1 MTNFTKNLIVGAAA
15 LVVAA
20 GTASAQMMKADVPFA
35 FQVGGKAMAAGTYSV
50 RNVAVNNSNGVLQ
63 FRDGNGNS
71 AIAMPKN
78 RHNASKE
85 WKSDGSP
92 RLAFECGASGCALIE
107 VWDGAGV
114 SAYGMSR
121 PKTVDMET
129 HIAVVVMRPDKG
141 D

>member
-20 GTASAQMMKADVPFA
+20 GAASAESLKADIPFA
-35 FQVGGKAMAAGTYSV
+35 FQVGGKTMPAGTYLVS
-50 RNVAVNNSNGVLQ
+50 NIAVSSTGVLR
-63 FRDGNGNS
+63 FTDKGGGS
-71 AIAMPKN
+71 AVVMPRNKHDA
-78 RHNASKE
+78 RKE
-85 WKSDGSP
+85 WKLDGSP

-107 VWDGAGV
+107 AWDGTGNP
-114 SAYGMSR
+114 AYGMSR

-129 HIAVVVMRPDKG
+129 HIAVVLMRPDKG